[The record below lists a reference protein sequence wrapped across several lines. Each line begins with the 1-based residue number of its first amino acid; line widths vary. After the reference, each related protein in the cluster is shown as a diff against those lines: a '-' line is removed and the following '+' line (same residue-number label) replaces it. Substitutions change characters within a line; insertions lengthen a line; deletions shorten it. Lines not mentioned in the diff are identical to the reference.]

1 MARVSSKQSNFKIK
15 FICIVSIIAI
25 LALSCIWSTQIEN
38 ALGIGKVPAQIG
50 SYESVSGKEFQVHY
64 IDVGQG
70 DSTLIKFPDGKTMLI
85 DAGEEE
91 YGDDVVTY
99 LQKENVTK
107 LDYFVLTHSDSDH
120 VGGAQA
126 VLEAFEVQNI
136 YRPFQLA
143 CEKSG
148 AFAEDEALATAGYID
163 FYTETYTDFSYS
175 KIDTIIYNETITAIY
190 EETYTTSTGKT
201 ESNVFVNYDG
211 LEIIGSSYTVTW
223 YAPEV
228 YATNVQPMG
237 DIGYPTKYY
246 SNPNDYSPIINI
258 VYAEESYLFTGDA
271 GTAVEKDFLE
281 RVNGGVY
288 TAEQKQSLQNVLI
301 YKAGH
306 HGSGTSSTED
316 FLKFIQPKFIVVSC
330 GLNNKYKHPNSSF
343 LQRAQ
348 EICNVTEENGGLL
361 RTDKQGNIAIGAAQQ
376 ESNATIYAS
385 GQAISIGERIRWWQI
400 CLGIG
405 VILTIAIISVKGKV
419 TYSKVKKSAKKAGD
433 AFRG

>member
-1 MARVSSKQSNFKIK
+1 MARVSSKSSNVKIK
-15 FICIVSIIAI
+15 IICIVAIWAI
-25 LALSCIWSTQIEN
+25 LAVSCIWSAQIESL
-38 ALGIGKVPAQIG
+38 LGIGKVPAEIG
-50 SYESVSGKEFQVHY
+50 SYESVSAKEFQVHY

-91 YGDDVVTY
+91 YGEDVVTY
-99 LQKENVTK
+99 LQKEKVTK
-107 LDYFVLTHSDSDH
+107 LDYFVLTHCDSDH

-126 VLEAFEVQNI
+126 VLKAFDVQNI

-148 AFAEDEALATAGYID
+148 AFAQDELLSGYIE
-163 FYTETYTDFSYS
+163 YYESEYSDFSYA
-175 KIDTIIYNETITAIY
+175 KVDTVIYNETISAIY
-190 EETYTTSTGKT
+190 DEYYTETTKA
-201 ESNVFVNYDG
+201 NVFVNYDG
-211 LEIIGSSYTVTW
+211 LEIIGATYTVTW
-223 YAPEV
+223 YAPEL
-228 YATNVQPMG
+228 YATDILPMG
-237 DIGYPTKYY
+237 DVGYPTKYY
-246 SNPNDYSPIINI
+246 ANANDYSPIINI

-281 RVNGGVY
+281 RANGGVY

-306 HGSGTSSTED
+306 HGSGTSSTEN

-330 GLNNKYKHPNSSF
+330 GLNNKYNHPNSSF
-343 LQRAQ
+343 LQRAK

-376 ESNATIYAS
+376 DSTATIYAS

-400 CLGIG
+400 CLGLG
-405 VILTIAIISVKGKV
+405 VILTIAIISIKGKV

-433 AFRG
+433 TFRG

>member
-1 MARVSSKQSNFKIK
+1 
-15 FICIVSIIAI
+15 
-25 LALSCIWSTQIEN
+25 
-38 ALGIGKVPAQIG
+38 
-50 SYESVSGKEFQVHY
+50 
-64 IDVGQG
+64 
-70 DSTLIKFPDGKTMLI
+70 MLI
-85 DAGEEE
+85 DAGEKE
-91 YGDDVVTY
+91 YGDDVVSY

-126 VLEAFEVQNI
+126 VLKAFEVQNI

-288 TAEQKQSLQNVLI
+288 TAEQEQSLQNVLI

-330 GLNNKYKHPNSSF
+330 GLNNKYNHPNSSF

-361 RTDKQGNIAIGAAQQ
+361 RTDK
-376 ESNATIYAS
+376 
-385 GQAISIGERIRWWQI
+385 
-400 CLGIG
+400 
-405 VILTIAIISVKGKV
+405 
-419 TYSKVKKSAKKAGD
+419 
-433 AFRG
+433 